1 MVETDKE
8 NLAIPQC
15 VLSMMPCKSNILS
28 VKATREYHSFKL
40 QKCSFLAILYNGIID
55 NFLQSCS
62 TTVSS
67 VSSVSNGGG
76 VKSTKTIEEFDQQ
89 GSERD
94 CLNWVLRT

>member
-15 VLSMMPCKSNILS
+15 VLPCKSNILS
-28 VKATREYHSFKL
+28 VKASREYHSFKP
-40 QKCSFLAILYNGIID
+40 QKYSFLAILYNGIID

-62 TTVSS
+62 TTVSSVSS

-94 CLNWVLRT
+94 CLNWALRT